1 MDTLIPVEPNPNI
14 PALRPGDTVKVGTK
28 VVEGERVRTQIFQ
41 GVVIRVRK
49 GGNNASF
56 TVRRVSYGVGVER
69 TFFFHSP
76 SIDKVEVTRHSKV
89 RRAKLYYLRGLTAK
103 KARLKEK
110 RPKEA
115 SVGSQPSDT

>member
-1 MDTLIPVEPNPNI
+1 MDMLIPVAPNPNI
-14 PALRPGDTVKVGTK
+14 PVLRPGDTVKVGTK

-76 SIDKVEVTRHSKV
+76 SIEKVEVVRHSKV

-103 KARLKEK
+103 KARLKER
-110 RPKEA
+110 RPKETSA
-115 SVGSQPSDT
+115 GD